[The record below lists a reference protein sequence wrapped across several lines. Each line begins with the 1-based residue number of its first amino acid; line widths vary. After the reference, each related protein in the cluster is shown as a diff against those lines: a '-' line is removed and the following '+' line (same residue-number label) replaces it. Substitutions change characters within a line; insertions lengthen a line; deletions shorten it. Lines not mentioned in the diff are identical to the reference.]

1 MTKSEFYKKCIDVHI
16 ECGQGIAGIV
26 MMQEPY
32 RQYMNEFIEEK
43 LFICCETGGSLG
55 HPESNRFY
63 MPTKGYNVFLDD
75 IDYGTGELSLSR
87 FKGGSLMFVRIY
99 LDCNFDNPEQ
109 KITCLRDPSF
119 MKKYANWLEKNK
131 AELDVM
137 LQLDNFYEEKDIV
150 LSDEI
155 LNYLHNTKMYT
166 KNTNVEKFID
176 EIDKYLNKL
185 HQQIPIYHQL
195 LKLYDDK
202 KDISR
207 CQKELAETEQEIL
220 YIRKIKLFA
229 DKQDKKVLIQSII

>member
-1 MTKSEFYKKCIDVHI
+1 MTKSEFYKKCIDVHV

-26 MMQEPY
+26 MIQEPY
-32 RQYMNEFIEEK
+32 GQYMNEFIEEK

-55 HPESNRFY
+55 HLESNRFY

-87 FKGGSLMFVRIY
+87 FKGGSLIFVRIY

-150 LSDEI
+150 LSDDI
-155 LNYLHNTKMYT
+155 LNYVHNTKMYT
-166 KNTNVEKFID
+166 NNNYISECIDVVNHDMDLSKKRIKIIKNLLDIVYEKNDIEKYQQELKDD
-176 EIDKYLNKL
+176 ENLLIIYKKLLN
-185 HQQIPIYHQL
+185 
-195 LKLYDDK
+195 
-202 KDISR
+202 
-207 CQKELAETEQEIL
+207 
-220 YIRKIKLFA
+220 FF